1 MNNPHTLRRF
11 HPLLWLLVFLCT
23 ALLFGVIYLQVRQE
37 RTTLAPLDYY
47 GAAAEFHLTDQDG
60 QEISLE
66 NLKGAIWIVDFIF
79 TRCQGPCPILS
90 ARMAQIAEALKG
102 NKDIKLVS
110 VTVDPD
116 YDTPEVLKEY
126 AKKFGADTHQW
137 TFLTGPKDKIEAFM
151 VKGMLQSIIRTP
163 TQGLIHSTQLIL
175 VDRQGQIR
183 AFRDGTSPQVV
194 AQLLT
199 DIRSLKHEATQQAKK
214 TK

>member
-1 MNNPHTLRRF
+1 MNDLRTLRRL

-23 ALLFGVIYLQVRQE
+23 ILLFGVIYLQVRQE
-37 RTTLAPLDYY
+37 RAGLAPLDYY
-47 GAAAEFHLTDQDG
+47 GAAPEFHLTDQDG

-66 NLKGAIWIVDFIF
+66 NLKGTIWIVDFVF

-90 ARMAQIAEALKG
+90 ARMGQLGEALKG
-102 NKDIKLVS
+102 DKDIKLVS

-126 AKKFGADTHQW
+126 AKRFEADTQQW
-137 TFLTGPKDKIEAFM
+137 TFLTGPRDKIEAFM
-151 VKGMLQSIIRTP
+151 VKGMLQPIIRIP
-163 TQGLIHSTQLIL
+163 TEELIHSTQLVL

-183 AFRDGTSPQVV
+183 AFRDGASPQVV

-199 DIRSLKHEATQQAKK
+199 DIRSLKHEANQQAKK
-214 TK
+214 LK